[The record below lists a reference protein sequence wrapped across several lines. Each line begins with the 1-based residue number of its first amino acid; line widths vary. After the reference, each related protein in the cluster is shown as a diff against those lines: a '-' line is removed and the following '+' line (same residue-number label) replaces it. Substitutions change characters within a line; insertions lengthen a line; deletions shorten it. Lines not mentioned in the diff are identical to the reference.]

1 VYNIGLRAIARCPS
15 ILIVHAGLLM
25 ICPDRSFYNRSTDLV
40 AVELLGNKLVRIIS
54 NGQEKPKRL
63 SGIIV
68 ETEAYGSNEDGAS
81 HAFRGLRL
89 RNAVMFGEVGRAY
102 IYFIYGNHFC
112 LNVSAKPLE
121 IEAGAVLIRALQPV
135 EGLKIMKI
143 FRKNCQ
149 ELSLTSGP
157 GKLGQA
163 LNIQKSLNGK
173 DMTDQKSSIHIEFG
187 VKPPGIIATKR
198 IGTSKALDKKWR
210 FISLD
215 MSEKGYVT
223 NRFASRRG

>member
-1 VYNIGLRAIARCPS
+1 
-15 ILIVHAGLLM
+15 M

-40 AVELLGNKLVRIIS
+40 AMELLGNKLVRLMS
-54 NGQEKPKRL
+54 HGQEKPKRV

-68 ETEAYGSNEDGAS
+68 ETEAYGSNEDAAS
-81 HAFRGLRL
+81 HAFRGLTL

-121 IEAGAVLIRALQPV
+121 IEAGAVLIRAIQPL
-135 EGLKIMKI
+135 EGLRIMKI

-157 GKLGQA
+157 GKLSQA
-163 LNIQKSLNGK
+163 LNIQKSLNGE
-173 DMTDQKSSIHIEFG
+173 DMTDEKTDIHIEFG
-187 VKPPGIIATKR
+187 VKPPGMIATKR
-198 IGTSKALDKKWR
+198 IGTSRALDKKWR
-210 FISLD
+210 FVSLSL
-215 MSEKGYVT
+215 SEHGFVK
-223 NRFASRRG
+223 NRFASRRV